1 MPTTQSHGLHIEQGA
16 HNNHIGGTSPADR
29 NVISGNG
36 RSGVG
41 IWHEGTDNNVIY
53 NNIVGLSPRGDR
65 RLSNLLHGIDVNF
78 GVSFSIIGGTQPGQH
93 NVVSG
98 NNFSGIEMSHEAG
111 TSQNQV
117 VGNYVGTDLTGNQIT
132 FYSYNALKGISIKD
146 RASNNTVSQNVVG
159 SNKQGGIVLDNL
171 GQGVPTGNRILN
183 NRVGISRNGTA
194 ISNVLSGIHIISA
207 QTTVIGPG
215 NIVANNPVGIQIDG
229 TGSDRNKITRNSI
242 YNNTNLGIDLAPTG
256 VTPNDSGDGDSGP
269 NEQLNFPVL
278 QTAST
283 QQVTGTAC
291 GGCTVE
297 IFIADS
303 GANSYGEGKT
313 FVGSAVT
320 SSNGIFKVNVGGVTQ
335 GQFVTATATD
345 TAGNTSE
352 FSLNARIQ

>member
-1 MPTTQSHGLHIEQGA
+1 VCPLIKS
-16 HNNHIGGTSPADR
+16 S
-29 NVISGNG
+29 
-36 RSGVG
+36 
-41 IWHEGTDNNVIY
+41 
-53 NNIVGLSPRGDR
+53 
-65 RLSNLLHGIDVNF
+65 F
-78 GVSFSIIGGTQPGQH
+78 GS
-93 NVVSG
+93 
-98 NNFSGIEMSHEAG
+98 
-111 TSQNQV
+111 V
-117 VGNYVGTDLTGNQIT
+117 VGGCTGKGEACPHFGAVDAVVGESTCDGKKKMYELMQQFIPTYLIDLPQKPDTPAARQYYLSELEDFCRYMERLTGNQIT
-132 FYSYNALKGISIKD
+132 SYSYNALKGISIKD

-194 ISNVLSGIHIISA
+194 IGNVLSGIHIISA

-229 TGSDRNKITRNSI
+229 TDSDRNKITRNSI

-297 IFIADS
+297 IFIADN
-303 GANSYGEGKT
+303 GANAYGEGKT
-313 FVGSAVT
+313 FVGSAVA